1 MTLVQLN
8 TTPAPIKRCL
18 LVAILLLQVGCA
30 SLPVGPVSRSLDV
43 AETEL
48 ASLRKQIED
57 IHGARDASAY
67 SALHSEDAVFE
78 WRGRAT
84 QVTGRAAL
92 EKNRREVW
100 AARRELRLSLQ
111 VGDLR
116 VHADRAYEFGTYEET
131 WIDTRGS
138 RVTEFG
144 RYVTAYAR
152 AGDGGW
158 RIARTFGYS
167 DLTAVKA
174 NSL

>member
-1 MTLVQLN
+1 M
-8 TTPAPIKRCL
+8 KRWLLLTL
-18 LVAILLLQVGCA
+18 LVVQAGCA
-30 SLPVGPVSRSLDV
+30 GLPLAPASRMDRS

-48 ASLRKQIED
+48 SSLRKQIED
-57 IHGARDASAY
+57 IHGSRDAVAY
-67 SALHSEDAVFE
+67 GALHAEDAVFE

-100 AARRELRLSLQ
+100 AARREMRLSLQ
-111 VGDLR
+111 VADLR
-116 VHADRAYEFGTYEET
+116 VHADRAYEFGSYEET

-152 AGDGGW
+152 SGEGPW

-167 DLTAVKA
+167 DLTATKA
-174 NSL
+174 SSE